1 MAQHLHHR
9 FRVSNGVGREDI
21 AAALADVSG
30 DDLTEKSPV
39 TGGVPEAA
47 ITLITEQA
55 GKFAEV
61 RIEGHGG
68 EWSKTS
74 MDTIRKAVTSV
85 DGVHEHVAVRGGYEP
100 E

>member
-1 MAQHLHHR
+1 MAQHLTHR
-9 FRVSNGVGREDI
+9 FAVADGVGRADI
-21 AAALADVSG
+21 AAALESVTG

-39 TGGVPEAA
+39 TAGVPEAA

-55 GKFAEV
+55 GKYVEV
-61 RIEGHGG
+61 RVEGHDG

-74 MDTIRKAVTSV
+74 MDAIRSAVLSV
-85 DGVHEHVAVRGGYEP
+85 DGVRERVATRGGYDP